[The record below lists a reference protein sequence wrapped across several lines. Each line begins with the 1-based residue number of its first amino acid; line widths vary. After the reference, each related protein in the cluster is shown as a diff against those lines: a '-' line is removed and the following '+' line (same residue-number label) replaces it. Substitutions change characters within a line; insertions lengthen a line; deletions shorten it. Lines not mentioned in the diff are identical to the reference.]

1 MIKEIKIILI
11 DNIEIMRRRNVGVAA
26 IKKKREAA
34 EKFETKGTELQESS
48 LEAMSSQ
55 METFRQNLEEF
66 ARNHKQDIKKDPAFR
81 KHFQVGI
88 PRFTE
93 KIRYDR
99 GGVLIFCINPG
110 LSDSK
115 SNIQKSILK

>member
-1 MIKEIKIILI
+1 MINEIERILI

-88 PRFTE
+88 SRFTE
-93 KIRYDR
+93 GIRYNR
-99 GGVLIFCINPG
+99 EGVLIFYPG
-110 LSDSK
+110 PSVSSQIFK
-115 SNIQKSILK
+115 YFF

>member
-1 MIKEIKIILI
+1 
-11 DNIEIMRRRNVGVAA
+11 MRRRNVGVAA
-26 IKKKREAA
+26 IKRKREAA
-34 EKFETKGTELQESS
+34 EKFETKGTELHESS

-88 PRFTE
+88 SRFTDG
-93 KIRYDR
+93 KRYNSR
-99 GGVLIFCINPG
+99 GVLTISPAPVIPVKY
-110 LSDSK
+110 LSTCF
-115 SNIQKSILK
+115 NMVFLLKIGNVRFHRS

>member
-1 MIKEIKIILI
+1 
-11 DNIEIMRRRNVGVAA
+11 MRRRNVGVAA

-88 PRFTE
+88 SRLTE
-93 KIRYDR
+93 GRRYNR
-99 GGVLIFCINPG
+99 EGVLIFFPVFQVKY
-110 LSDSK
+110 LSTF
-115 SNIQKSILK
+115 LKIVFLLKIGNVRFHRS